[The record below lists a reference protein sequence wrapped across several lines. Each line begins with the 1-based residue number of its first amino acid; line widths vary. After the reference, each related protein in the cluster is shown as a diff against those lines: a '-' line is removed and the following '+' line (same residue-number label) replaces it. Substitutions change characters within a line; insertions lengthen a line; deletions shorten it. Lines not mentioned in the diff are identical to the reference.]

1 MIGLLGRI
9 GMAILIDFTDFHYGR
24 FPFDHGTMLWLVG
37 VVWPWP
43 FLFAGVATYNAH
55 FSAVHSLQVPRSN
68 ATDINSTGYANATLP
83 DQGAS
88 VAAIDAKMLWTLA
101 GVLAFVW
108 LCSNIVFALLCKRE
122 YLRTYWSTETAAQYT
137 KRTKW
142 DGASDAKRASV
153 LTKLHSSY
161 LRLFRD
167 EARQ

>member
-1 MIGLLGRI
+1 MLLC
-9 GMAILIDFTDFHYGR
+9 
-24 FPFDHGTMLWLVG
+24 
-37 VVWPWP
+37 
-43 FLFAGVATYNAH
+43 LFGFFCASLPVYPYNAT
-55 FSAVHSLQVPRSN
+55 QR
-68 ATDINSTGYANATLP
+68 NSTLGSPARQLNATLP
-83 DQGAS
+83 DQAAG
-88 VAAIDAKMLWTLA
+88 VAAIDAGMLWTIA
-101 GVLAFVW
+101 GLLAFVW
-108 LCSNIVFALLCKRE
+108 LCSNVGLALLCKRE